1 MQSARLSFLFP
12 RKIKQTEPQAQ
23 SQKKQRRKQEKRKL
37 INNWG
42 YENAMKMDE
51 RQIANPFLVTT
62 NKQTKKHKW
71 LIINSQKQLKNS
83 LLASEI
89 LSNQPKCKE
98 VRTETSKKDN
108 TSSHCLIY
116 DFLIATTNLWGVQTG
131 VANFVVRSWRNYG
144 IREI

>member
-1 MQSARLSFLFP
+1 VQSARLSFLFP

-42 YENAMKMDE
+42 YENAMKMDGK
-51 RQIANPFLVTT
+51 ADCKSVFSD

-83 LLASEI
+83 LLAAEI

-116 DFLIATTNLWGVQTG
+116 DFLIATTNLWAVQTG
-131 VANFVVRSWRNYG
+131 VADFVVRSWRNYG